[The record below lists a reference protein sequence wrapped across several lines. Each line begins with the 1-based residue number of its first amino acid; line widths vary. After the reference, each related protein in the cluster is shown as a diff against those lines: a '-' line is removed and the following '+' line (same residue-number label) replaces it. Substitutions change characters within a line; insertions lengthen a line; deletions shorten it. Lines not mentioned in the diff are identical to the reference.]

1 MDSPILPKQPPVFI
15 SYLRV
20 GKLLYIS
27 LGLFA
32 AESYFFWRLFK
43 SSRFQ
48 EQELMQAFWLIC
60 FLFSFVHIFL
70 VLMDGWSRFQNYK
83 KIKDLFYQHGF
94 KVRIA
99 MNYKGSKCQRNAAIV
114 AAEELGFGNDV
125 RRLYKKLGIKEY
137 HLLPDFFVQDPFFL
151 FKNSFWSRTFLEKYY
166 SPKFDFRSISK
177 MQIPVN

>member
-1 MDSPILPKQPPVFI
+1 MDSPVLPKQPPLVI

-20 GKLLYIS
+20 GKLLYTS
-27 LGLFA
+27 LVLFL
-32 AESYFFWRLFK
+32 AESYFFGKLFL

-48 EQELMQAFWLIC
+48 NQELLQIFWLLG

-94 KVRIA
+94 KAKIA
-99 MNYKGSKCQRNAAIV
+99 VNYKGSKCQRNAAIV
-114 AAEELGFGNDV
+114 AAQELGISEDV
-125 RRLYKKLGIKEY
+125 RRFYKKLGIRDY
-137 HLLPDFFVQDPFFL
+137 HFLPHFLVNDPCFL

-166 SPKFDFRSISK
+166 PPKFDFRNISK